1 MPSRPKAASSRDS
14 AVTAGKVADKAMA
27 AIGRDN
33 PIQR

>member
-1 MPSRPKAASSRDS
+1 MPSRPKAASFRDS
-14 AVTAGKVADKAMA
+14 TVTTGKFADKAMA